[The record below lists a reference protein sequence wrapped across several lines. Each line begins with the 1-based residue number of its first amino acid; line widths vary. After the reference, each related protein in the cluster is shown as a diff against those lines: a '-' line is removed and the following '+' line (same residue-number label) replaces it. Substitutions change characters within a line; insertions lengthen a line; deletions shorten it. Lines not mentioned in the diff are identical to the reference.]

1 MQQNRE
7 KKTFY
12 RRSNTVILRS
22 QRTVVEDYHMAGMG
36 GTPIII
42 LRDTRRETGKEAI
55 SNNIMAARAV
65 ADSVRSTLGPKGMDK
80 LLVDALGDVTITNDG
95 VTILKEMDV
104 QHPAAKMIIEAA
116 KTQDKEV
123 GDGTTTV
130 AVLAGELLKK
140 AEVLLDQDVHPTV
153 IVAGYRMAAERALKI
168 LDSIAINVSEKDK
181 EILNRV
187 AVTAMTGKMTESP
200 DSKIAG
206 YAVDL
211 VANVAE
217 AKNGKMVVDLDRA
230 NVEKKVGESTQD
242 SEMIE
247 GVVVDKEIVHQNMP
261 RKVENARVALLGVAI
276 EAKDPENKAE
286 IQITNSTQFQLFM
299 EHEKKRIREVV
310 DTVLATGANVIFC
323 QKGIDD
329 LAQHMLANAG
339 VLALRRVIRG
349 DLDKLSRATGANIV
363 TSLDEMTPKDLGTAA
378 LVEERRVGRG
388 VMTFVTGTKSPALT
402 LLLRGGTQQVLNS
415 LERALDDAMHAVADT
430 IEDGKLVP
438 GGGATEIE
446 LSLRLR
452 EYAATFKGREQLA
465 IAKFA
470 EALEIV
476 PKTLAE
482 NAGYNSIDKLVEL
495 KSRHETNKNMGLN
508 AFTGE
513 IVDVLQ
519 QGVIE
524 PHRIKLQAILSAT
537 DAASL
542 ILRIDDVMASTRK
555 KEEAGPGAGG
565 MPGGMPGMG
574 MGGMPGMGMGG
585 MPGMM

>member
-1 MQQNRE
+1 
-7 KKTFY
+7 
-12 RRSNTVILRS
+12 
-22 QRTVVEDYHMAGMG
+22 MAGMG
-36 GTPIII
+36 NTPIII
-42 LRDTRRETGKEAI
+42 LRDTRRETGKDAI

-65 ADSVRSTLGPKGMDK
+65 ANAVRSTLGPKGMDK

-153 IVAGYRMAAERALKI
+153 IVEGYRMAAEKALKI
-168 LDSIAINVSEKDK
+168 LDTITINVSEKDR
-181 EILNRV
+181 EILDRV
-187 AVTAMTGKMTESP
+187 AITAMTGKMAESP
-200 DSKIAG
+200 DNKVARF
-206 YAVDL
+206 AVDL
-211 VANVAE
+211 VVNATE
-217 AKNGKMVVDLDRA
+217 TKNDKKVVDLDRA
-230 NVEKKVGESTQD
+230 NVEKRVGESTGD
-242 SEMIE
+242 SEMIK

-261 RKVENARVALLGVAI
+261 RKIENARVALLGVAI

-299 EHEKKRIREVV
+299 EHEKKRIKEVV
-310 DTVLATGANVIFC
+310 DLVLATGANVIFC

-329 LAQHMLANAG
+329 LAQHLLANAG
-339 VLALRRVIRG
+339 ILALRRVIKS

-363 TSLDEMTPKDLGTAA
+363 TSLEEMTPKDLGTAA
-378 LVEERRVGRG
+378 LVEERRVGGG
-388 VMTFVTGTKSPALT
+388 VMTFVMGSKNPAVT
-402 LLLRGGTQQVLNS
+402 LLLRGGTQQVLDS
-415 LERALDDAMHAVADT
+415 LERALDDAMHAVKDT

-452 EYAATFKGREQLA
+452 EYASTLKGREQLA
-465 IAKFA
+465 ITKFA
-470 EALEIV
+470 EAVEIV
-476 PKTLAE
+476 PRTLAE

-495 KSRHETNKNMGLN
+495 KSKHEKNKNMGLN
-508 AFTGE
+508 AYTGE
-513 IVDVLQ
+513 VVDMRK

-524 PHRIKLQAILSAT
+524 PLRIKIQAIQSAT

-542 ILRIDDVMASTRK
+542 ILRIDDVMASTKK
-555 KEEAGPGAGG
+555 KEEAGPGGMGG
-565 MPGGMPGMG
+565 MPPGMG

>member
-1 MQQNRE
+1 
-7 KKTFY
+7 
-12 RRSNTVILRS
+12 
-22 QRTVVEDYHMAGMG
+22 MAGMG

-65 ADSVRSTLGPKGMDK
+65 ANAVRSTLGPKGMDK

-104 QHPAAKMIIEAA
+104 QHPAAKMIIEAS

-140 AEVLLDQDVHPTV
+140 AEVLLDLDVHPTV
-153 IVAGYRMAAERALKI
+153 IVEGYRMAAERALKI
-168 LDSIAINVSEKDK
+168 LDTITINVSEKDK
-181 EILNRV
+181 EILNKV
-187 AVTAMTGKMTESP
+187 AITAMTGKMAESP
-200 DSKIAG
+200 DSKIAKF
-206 YAVDL
+206 AVDL
-211 VANVAE
+211 VVNAAE
-217 AKNGKMVVDLDRA
+217 TKDGKKVVDLDRA

-247 GVVVDKEIVHQNMP
+247 GVVIDKEILHQNMP
-261 RKVENARVALLGVAI
+261 RRIENARIALLGVAI

-299 EHEKKRIREVV
+299 ESEKRRIKEVV
-310 DTVLATGANVIFC
+310 DLVLATGANVIFC

-329 LAQHMLANAG
+329 LAQHLLANAG
-339 VLALRRVIRG
+339 VLALRRVIKS
-349 DLDKLSRATGANIV
+349 DLDKLSRATGANVV
-363 TSLDEMTPKDLGTAA
+363 TSLEEMTPNDLGTAA
-378 LVEERRVGRG
+378 LVEERRVGTG
-388 VMTFVTGTKSPALT
+388 VMTFVTGTKSPAVT
-402 LLLRGGTQQVLNS
+402 LLLRGGTQQVLDS

-430 IEDGKLVP
+430 IEDGTLVP

-446 LSLRLR
+446 LALRLR
-452 EYAATFKGREQLA
+452 EYASTFKGREQLA
-465 IAKFA
+465 ITKFA
-470 EALEIV
+470 EAVEIV

-495 KSRHETNKNMGLN
+495 KSKHEKNKNMGLN
-508 AFTGE
+508 AYTGE
-513 IVDVLQ
+513 VVDMVQ

-524 PHRIKLQAILSAT
+524 PLRIKLQAIQSAT

-542 ILRIDDVMASTRK
+542 ILRIDDVMASTK
-555 KEEAGPGAGG
+555 KREEAGPGG
-565 MPGGMPGMG
+565 MPGGMGGMPPGMG
-574 MGGMPGMGMGG
+574 MGGMPMGMGG